1 MAGQSRMIFFSFS
14 FSMTSFEVNYNA
26 DASSHFSWS
35 HPNFFFL
42 SLVVLKLMRRDFF
55 HFYKQVRIS
64 ASMFIK
70 IIIIIIIIPTSM
82 IKVVNF
88 FLFEKFRKTAFV
100 NSCMFPQLTISVP
113 QKSYAIPSY
122 FTIPKNYFINYTIP
136 FYNISNN
143 PYFIFF
149 ILHIKII

>member
-55 HFYKQVRIS
+55 HSYKQVRIS
-64 ASMFIK
+64 ASMFINNNNNNNNNNYY
-70 IIIIIIIIPTSM
+70 I
-82 IKVVNF
+82 NDQ
-88 FLFEKFRKTAFV
+88 
-100 NSCMFPQLTISVP
+100 SCEL
-113 QKSYAIPSY
+113 
-122 FTIPKNYFINYTIP
+122 
-136 FYNISNN
+136 
-143 PYFIFF
+143 FF
-149 ILHIKII
+149 IREILQDCIC